1 MPPLAPLYPGAGDLA
16 MLGDPSSRYR
26 KLHSDDARTDQ
37 LVAAELLLGLVPPE
51 YTDPRKVS
59 ELEYAVALQV
69 QFQLDQGVITS
80 QMMKTQSKNAPGV
93 TTESYRDRY
102 LHPGAA
108 AIVDRV
114 TERATVGFSGMPR
127 GT

>member
-1 MPPLAPLYPGAGDLA
+1 MLADL
-16 MLGDPSSRYR
+16 SSRYR
-26 KLHSDDARTDQ
+26 KLPTDEARTDQ
-37 LVAAELLLGLVPPE
+37 IVVAELLLGLSPPA
-51 YTDPRKVS
+51 YTDERKVS

-102 LHPGAA
+102 LHPGSA
-108 AIVDRV
+108 AIVDY
-114 TERATVGFSGMPR
+114 TTGRATIGFHGLPR
-127 GT
+127 GV